1 MNSTHTTYKKKNH
14 LIYKN
19 PTKVKPTKNF
29 NITIR
34 TSFLAQNSKI
44 VNSILLIF
52 DFTNSRENFICL
64 DIKQKPL
71 NSLSPLFIKSLRI
84 LNHCG
89 GPMAVIESITFIFLI
104 SWESSEILR
113 HTKHQDFACIPTDS
127 THSFIPELW
136 IVRS

>member
-71 NSLSPLFIKSLRI
+71 NSLSPLFIKSLKNSESLWWPNGSYRKHHIHFPNLLRI
-84 LNHCG
+84 FRNFKTYKTPGFC
-89 GPMAVIESITFIFLI
+89 M
-104 SWESSEILR
+104 
-113 HTKHQDFACIPTDS
+113 
-127 THSFIPELW
+127 HSN
-136 IVRS
+136 